1 MSAIPM
7 KEITLEQ
14 AMKDQGAGLWV
25 VNRSVRPGLS
35 AGQVHITVHESN
47 GQAINVRIPVT
58 HIPVDLTTSAT
69 RKALLECPSL
79 RNALQKGLIGLVS
92 SESALAIISTPEAGP
107 NMNASTAPSAN
118 AHNPQRNCSRRA
130 QGCHCSSRGQSV
142 PASSAHRAQHRRRR
156 KPRRQPQAER
166 EGLHARRPRLHRQQQ
181 HLGPRQSNCCCD
193 DRQLTSLS
201 RQQKA
206 RRPVKDRRAFL
217 RPAYCDKT
225 FSWAFK

>member
-92 SESALAIISTPEAGP
+92 SESALAVISTPEGRAEHERINSAFGERP
-107 NMNASTAPSAN
+107 TILNETAPEELKA
-118 AHNPQRNCSRRA
+118 AIAAAEDKVC
-130 QGCHCSSRGQSV
+130 
-142 PASSAHRAQHRRRR
+142 
-156 KPRRQPQAER
+156 PQALHIAHST
-166 EGLHARRPRLHRQQQ
+166 EGEENLVASLKLNEKVFTQDDLAYIVNNSTLARV
-181 HLGPRQSNCCCD
+181 
-193 DRQLTSLS
+193 
-201 RQQKA
+201 KA
-206 RRPVKDRRAFL
+206 TAAAMIVN
-217 RPAYCDKT
+217 
-225 FSWAFK
+225 